1 MTSVVAIWHGPRMPL
16 PQVLMRMSL
25 ARQIFLAEALVLGLV
40 AILLL
45 VSPLRITTPAG
56 IPAAGSVIVGL
67 GVVLLVIHLGLR
79 RLIAPLKRLADVMGT
94 VDPRAPVPDLRGH
107 VLPDDDEVT
116 RLVEAFEQMLER
128 FRIERLESDRRTV
141 AAQDAERRRVA
152 SEIHDEL
159 GQTLTALALQIERA
173 ELPADAREPMQRTVA
188 RALSDVRGISRRLRP
203 EVLDDLGLV
212 NALIALTSRVS
223 QESGLSVERA
233 FAGPIPDLGPET
245 ELVVYRIAQ
254 EALTNV
260 IRHAD
265 ATRATVALHRDGE
278 RVELTVEDNGTGFSA
293 VPPPDGG
300 IAGMHERSRLVDGT
314 LDVTSDPSRGT
325 TVRFSVP
332 VVTAALAATSAPSL
346 LERDPS

>member
-1 MTSVVAIWHGPRMPL
+1 MTATVPIWHGPWMRL
-16 PQVLMRMSL
+16 TQVLMRMSL
-25 ARQIFLAEALVLGLV
+25 ARQIFLVEVFVLGLA

-45 VSPLRITTPAG
+45 VSPLKVTAPDG
-56 IPAAGSVIVGL
+56 IPAEVSVIVGL
-67 GVVLLVIHLGLR
+67 GIVLLVIHLGLR

-94 VDPRAPVPDLRGH
+94 VDPREPVPDLRRY

-116 RLVEAFEQMLER
+116 RLVDACEQMLER

-141 AAQDAERRRVA
+141 VAQDAERRRVA
-152 SEIHDEL
+152 NEIHDEL

-173 ELPADAREPMQRTVA
+173 DLPTDAREPMQRIVN

-212 NALIALTSRVS
+212 NALIALTTRVT
-223 QESGLSVERA
+223 QESGLPIERS
-233 FAGPIPDLGPET
+233 FAGPIPDIGPDT

-265 ATRATVALHRDGE
+265 ASRATVALRHEHD
-278 RVELTVEDNGTGFSA
+278 RVVLTVSDNGTGFA
-293 VPPPDGG
+293 ATPPPDGG
-300 IAGMHERSRLVDGT
+300 IAGMHERARLVDGT
-314 LDVTSDPSRGT
+314 LHVEPDPGSGT
-325 TVRFSVP
+325 IIRFSVP
-332 VVTAALAATSAPSL
+332 TMASSSAPPSNSV
-346 LERDPS
+346 ERELT

>member
-1 MTSVVAIWHGPRMPL
+1 MPL
-16 PQVLMRMSL
+16 TQVLMRMSL
-25 ARQIFLAEALVLGLV
+25 ARQIFLVEVLVLGL
-40 AILLL
+40 AALLLL
-45 VSPLRITTPAG
+45 VSPLKVTAPDG
-56 IPAAGSVIVGL
+56 IPADVSVIVGL
-67 GVVLLVIHLGLR
+67 AIVLLVIHLGLR

-94 VDPRAPVPDLRGH
+94 VDPRRPVPDLRSH

-116 RLVEAFEQMLER
+116 RLVDAFEQMLER

-173 ELPADAREPMQRTVA
+173 ELADDVREPMQRTVN

-212 NALIALTSRVS
+212 NALIALTTRVT
-223 QESGLSVERA
+223 QESGLSIERT
-233 FAGPIPDLGPET
+233 FSGPIPDLAADT

-260 IRHAD
+260 IRHAE
-265 ATRATVALHRDGE
+265 ATRATVALRQDGD
-278 RVELTVEDNGTGFSA
+278 RVLLTVVDNGRGFDHGA
-293 VPPPDGG
+293 PGDGG
-300 IAGMHERSRLVDGT
+300 IAGMHERARLVDGE
-314 LDVTSDPSRGT
+314 LAVDSDPGTGT

-332 VVTAALAATSAPSL
+332 
-346 LERDPS
+346 LELS

>member
-1 MTSVVAIWHGPRMPL
+1 MTAAAPIWHGPWMPL
-16 PQVLMRMSL
+16 TQVLMRMSL
-25 ARQIFLAEALVLGLV
+25 ARQIFLVEVLVLGLA

-45 VSPLRITTPAG
+45 VSPLKVTAPDG
-56 IPAAGSVIVGL
+56 IPADVSVIVGL
-67 GVVLLVIHLGLR
+67 GIVLLVIHLGLR

-94 VDPRAPVPDLRGH
+94 VDPREPVPDLRGH

-116 RLVEAFEQMLER
+116 RLVDAFEQMLER

-152 SEIHDEL
+152 NEIHDEL

-173 ELPADAREPMQRTVA
+173 DLPTDTREPMQRTVN

-212 NALIALTSRVS
+212 NALIALTTRVT
-223 QESGLSVERA
+223 QESGLSIERS
-233 FAGPIPDLGPET
+233 FAGPIPDLGHDT
-245 ELVVYRIAQ
+245 ELVFYRIAQ

-265 ATRATVALHRDGE
+265 ASRATVALWREDSQ
-278 RVELTVEDNGTGFSA
+278 VVLTVSDNGTGFSA
-293 VPPPDGG
+293 DPPRDGG
-300 IAGMHERSRLVDGT
+300 IAGMHERARLVDGELT
-314 LDVTSDPSRGT
+314 VESAPETGT
-325 TVRFSVP
+325 IVRFSTP
-332 VVTAALAATSAPSL
+332 ISASAP
-346 LERDPS
+346 LERDSK

>member
-1 MTSVVAIWHGPRMPL
+1 MPFT
-16 PQVLMRMSL
+16 QVLMRMSL
-25 ARQIFLAEALVLGLV
+25 ARQIFLVEVLVLGL
-40 AILLL
+40 AALLLL
-45 VSPLRITTPAG
+45 VSPLKVTSPDGVPAD
-56 IPAAGSVIVGL
+56 ASVIIGL
-67 GVVLLVIHLGLR
+67 GIVLLVIHLGLR

-94 VDPRAPVPDLRGH
+94 VDPRQPVPDLRGH

-116 RLVEAFEQMLER
+116 RLVDAFEQMLER

-152 SEIHDEL
+152 NEIHDEL

-173 ELPADAREPMQRTVA
+173 DLPFDTREPMQRTVN

-212 NALIALTSRVS
+212 NALIALTSRVT
-223 QESGLSVERA
+223 QESGLSVQRS
-233 FAGPIPDLGPET
+233 FAGPIPDLPPDT

-265 ATRATVALHRDGE
+265 ANRATVDLRREVGH
-278 RVELTVEDNGTGFSA
+278 VVLTVSDNGTGFSDEA
-293 VPPPDGG
+293 PGDGG
-300 IAGMHERSRLVDGT
+300 IAGMHERARLVDGS
-314 LDVTSDPSRGT
+314 LSIESAPRSGT

-332 VVTAALAATSAPSL
+332 VVTDVPAPAPTP
-346 LERDPS
+346 R